1 MGVDKGKIVLAEDG
15 DQLVLDDD
23 GLRHTGRVPAEYVY
37 VHGTVGDISSGTLGE
52 RRILGEE
59 GVVTVIVCVD
69 TTRREIIAGPEVATR
84 GWVERE
90 ESDTVIGAVT
100 ERVGKNV
107 TAALNGGEG
116 DRAALERVVRKAA
129 GSTVSELTRRR
140 PMIVP
145 VVIEA

>member
-1 MGVDKGKIVLAEDG
+1 
-15 DQLVLDDD
+15 
-23 GLRHTGRVPAEYVY
+23 
-37 VHGTVGDISSGTLGE
+37 LGE

-90 ESDTVIGAVT
+90 DPENVVGAVS
-100 ERVGKNV
+100 ERVAKNV
-107 TAALNGGEG
+107 TAALTGGES
-116 DRAALERVVRKAA
+116 DRGALERVVRKAA
-129 GSTVSELTRRR
+129 GATVSELTKRR